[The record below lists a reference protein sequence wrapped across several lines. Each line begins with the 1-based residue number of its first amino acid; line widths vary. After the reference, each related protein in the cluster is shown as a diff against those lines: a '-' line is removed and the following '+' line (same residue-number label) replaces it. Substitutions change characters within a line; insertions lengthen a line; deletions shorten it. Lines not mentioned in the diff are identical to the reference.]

1 MTDQPG
7 ADVNQAASS
16 QDGAEVNR
24 GHDKSRDRAGTHP
37 TGTGQCTR
45 QLNSDQ
51 VGGQGLGHCGQ
62 GQNQSVIV
70 YACMPRVMSGATERC
85 ACFPVEFYTLN
96 LD

>member
-7 ADVNQAASS
+7 ADVNQAAPS
-16 QDGAEVNR
+16 QDRAEVNG

-37 TGTGQCTR
+37 TGTGQCAR

-62 GQNQSVIV
+62 GQNPSVIV
-70 YACMPRVMSGATERC
+70 WGGVPRVMSGATECC

-96 LD
+96 RD